1 MDNNKKWS
9 GKGCTGCRIVTG
21 MENNMEEIMESISN
35 EKMQFAV
42 LIDADNISSKYAV
55 TIFEEL
61 EKYGLTSYR
70 RIYGNWSKANGWS
83 ENLLL
88 EHSIMPVQ
96 QFSYTTGKN
105 ATDMAMVIDAMD
117 ILYKNKV
124 QGFCL
129 VTSDSDFTRLA
140 MRLREENMFVLGMG
154 ESKTPLALTRACN
167 KFIHLNLVAEQNI
180 EVNLPSVQNGSSE
193 ERSASSERNIKAGSY
208 GAVSDTV
215 ATDEQ
220 NVTSLGEVRQVILTL
235 INENGGKH
243 VDLAWVGNRLN
254 DKFSDFDV
262 RNYGYSKLSTMI
274 DQELTDL
281 HVKKISNQYYVE
293 RRSNLTKEE
302 LEQEICRMIAKNGGM
317 VENLASLNDELHKKY
332 KQLDFKQF
340 GYSRISSFLRSLN
353 SVTVHENEVYLKK

>member
-1 MDNNKKWS
+1 
-9 GKGCTGCRIVTG
+9 
-21 MENNMEEIMESISN
+21 MESISN

-70 RIYGNWSKANGWS
+70 RIYGNWSKGNGWS
-83 ENLLL
+83 EVLLL

-167 KFIHLNLVAEQNI
+167 KFIHLNLVAEQN
-180 EVNLPSVQNGSSE
+180 VE
-193 ERSASSERNIKAGSY
+193 EIAIGDTTAMGNRNAEEKHAKTNEYSGSY
-208 GAVSDTV
+208 TSA
-215 ATDEQ
+215 AEEQ
-220 NVTSLGEVRQVILTL
+220 NVTSISDVRQVILTL
-235 INENGGKH
+235 INENGGRQ
-243 VDLAWVGNRLN
+243 VDLAQVGNRLN
-254 DKFSDFDV
+254 DKFTDFDV
-262 RNYGYSKLSTMI
+262 RNYGYYKLSTMI
-274 DQELTDL
+274 DQELPDL

-302 LEQEICRMIAKNGGM
+302 LEQEICRMIAKSGGM
-317 VENLASLNDELHKKY
+317 VENLACLNDELHKKY
-332 KQLDFKQF
+332 RQLDYKQF
-340 GYSRISSFLRSLN
+340 GYNRISSFLRSLS
-353 SVTVHENEVYLKK
+353 SVTVHENAVSLKK

>member
-1 MDNNKKWS
+1 
-9 GKGCTGCRIVTG
+9 
-21 MENNMEEIMESISN
+21 MEEIMESMAN

-70 RIYGNWSKANGWS
+70 RIYGNWSKGNGWS
-83 ENLLL
+83 EGLLL

-167 KFIHLNLVAEQNI
+167 KFIHLNLVAEQNMDEDI
-180 EVNLPSVQNGSSE
+180 AMGT
-193 ERSASSERNIKAGSY
+193 RNSQDTRNNPDEKHGRAGEYAGSQD
-208 GAVSDTV
+208 AVSTE
-215 ATDEQ
+215 EQ
-220 NVTSLGEVRQVILTL
+220 NVTSIADVRQVILTL
-235 INENGGKH
+235 INESGGRQ
-243 VDLAWVGNRLN
+243 VDLARVGNRLN
-254 DKFSDFDV
+254 DKFTDFDV
-262 RNYGYSKLSTMI
+262 RNYGYYKLSTMI
-274 DQELTDL
+274 DQELPDL

-340 GYSRISSFLRSLN
+340 GYNRISSFLRSLS
-353 SVTVHENEVYLKK
+353 SVTVHENEVSLKK

>member
-1 MDNNKKWS
+1 
-9 GKGCTGCRIVTG
+9 
-21 MENNMEEIMESISN
+21 MEEIVDTMSGER
-35 EKMQFAV
+35 MQFAV

-61 EKYGLTSYR
+61 EKYGLSTYR
-70 RIYGNWSKANGWS
+70 RIYGNWSKGNGWS
-83 ENLLL
+83 EGLLL

-167 KFIHLNLVAEQNI
+167 KFIHLNLVAEQNMDEDI
-180 EVNLPSVQNGSSE
+180 AMGT
-193 ERSASSERNIKAGSY
+193 RNSQDTRNNPDEKHGRTGEYAGSQD
-208 GAVSDTV
+208 AVSTE
-215 ATDEQ
+215 EQ
-220 NVTSLGEVRQVILTL
+220 NVTSIADVRQVILTL
-235 INENGGKH
+235 INESGGRQ
-243 VDLAWVGNRLN
+243 VDLARVGNRLN
-254 DKFSDFDV
+254 DKFTDFDV
-262 RNYGYSKLSTMI
+262 RNYGYYKLSTMI
-274 DQELTDL
+274 DQELPDL

-340 GYSRISSFLRSLN
+340 GYNRISSFLRSLS
-353 SVTVHENEVYLKK
+353 SVTVHENEVSLKK

>member
-1 MDNNKKWS
+1 
-9 GKGCTGCRIVTG
+9 
-21 MENNMEEIMESISN
+21 MEEIMESMAN

-70 RIYGNWSKANGWS
+70 RIYGNWSKGNGWS
-83 ENLLL
+83 EGLLL

-167 KFIHLNLVAEQNI
+167 KFIHLNLVAEQNMDEDI
-180 EVNLPSVQNGSSE
+180 AMGT
-193 ERSASSERNIKAGSY
+193 RNSQHTRNNPDEKHGRTGEYAGSQD
-208 GAVSDTV
+208 AVSTE
-215 ATDEQ
+215 EQ
-220 NVTSLGEVRQVILTL
+220 NVTSIADVRQVILTL
-235 INENGGKH
+235 INESGGRQ
-243 VDLAWVGNRLN
+243 VDLARVGNRLN
-254 DKFSDFDV
+254 DKFTDFDV
-262 RNYGYSKLSTMI
+262 RNYGYYKLSTMI
-274 DQELTDL
+274 DQELPDL

-340 GYSRISSFLRSLN
+340 GYNRISSFLRSLS
-353 SVTVHENEVYLKK
+353 SVTVHENEVSLKK

>member
-1 MDNNKKWS
+1 
-9 GKGCTGCRIVTG
+9 
-21 MENNMEEIMESISN
+21 MEEIMESISS

-61 EKYGLTSYR
+61 EKYGVTSYR
-70 RIYGNWSKANGWS
+70 RIYGNWSKGNGWS
-83 ENLLL
+83 EGILL
-88 EHSIMPVQ
+88 EYSIMPVQ

-154 ESKTPLALTRACN
+154 ESKTPVALTRACN
-167 KFIHLNLVAEQNI
+167 KFIHLNLVAEQNL
-180 EVNLPSVQNGSSE
+180 EDRLPAEDRGTAE
-193 ERSASSERNIKAGSY
+193 EKRPRINDCI
-208 GAVSDTV
+208 GAAD
-215 ATDEQ
+215 AEPAEEQ
-220 NVTSLGEVRQVILTL
+220 NVTSLSEVRQVILTL

-243 VDLAWVGNRLN
+243 VDLAQLGNRLN
-254 DKFSDFDV
+254 DKFTDFDV

-281 HVKKISNQYYVE
+281 NVKKISNQYYVE
-293 RRSNLTKEE
+293 RRSTLTKEE
-302 LEQEICRMIAKNGGM
+302 LEREICRMIEKNGGM

-332 KQLDFKQF
+332 RQLDYKQF

>member
-1 MDNNKKWS
+1 
-9 GKGCTGCRIVTG
+9 
-21 MENNMEEIMESISN
+21 MEEIMDTMSN

-61 EKYGLTSYR
+61 EKYGSTSYR
-70 RIYGNWSKANGWS
+70 RIYGNWSKGNGWS
-83 ENLLL
+83 EAMLL
-88 EHSIMPVQ
+88 EYSIMPVQ

-167 KFIHLNLVAEQNI
+167 RFIHLNLVAEQNI
-180 EVNLPSVQNGSSE
+180 EEAIPARAGSSAE
-193 ERSASSERNIKAGSY
+193 ERGASYEKGSRSGGYGGFGAQADLASA
-208 GAVSDTV
+208 
-215 ATDEQ
+215 DEQ
-220 NVTSLGEVRQVILTL
+220 NVTSLAEVRQVILAL

-243 VDLAWVGNRLN
+243 VDLARLGNRLN

-281 HVKKISNQYYVE
+281 HVKKISSQYYVE
-293 RRSNLTKEE
+293 RRSTLTKEE
-302 LEQEICRMIAKNGGM
+302 LEREICHMIEKNGGM

-332 KQLDFKQF
+332 RQLDFKQF
-340 GYSRISSFLRSLN
+340 GYSRISSFLRSLE
-353 SVTVHENEVYLKK
+353 SVTVHENEVYLKR

>member
-1 MDNNKKWS
+1 
-9 GKGCTGCRIVTG
+9 
-21 MENNMEEIMESISN
+21 MEEIMESISN

-70 RIYGNWSKANGWS
+70 RIYGNWSKGNGWS
-83 ENLLL
+83 EVLLL

-167 KFIHLNLVAEQNI
+167 KFIHLNLVAEQN
-180 EVNLPSVQNGSSE
+180 VE
-193 ERSASSERNIKAGSY
+193 EIAIGDTTAMGNRNAEEKHAKTNEYSGSY
-208 GAVSDTV
+208 TSA
-215 ATDEQ
+215 AEEQ
-220 NVTSLGEVRQVILTL
+220 NVTSISDVRQVILTL
-235 INENGGKH
+235 INENGGRQ
-243 VDLAWVGNRLN
+243 VDLVQVGNRLN
-254 DKFSDFDV
+254 DKFTDFDV
-262 RNYGYSKLSTMI
+262 RNYGYYKLSTMI
-274 DQELTDL
+274 DQELPDL

-302 LEQEICRMIAKNGGM
+302 LEQEICRMIAKSGGM
-317 VENLASLNDELHKKY
+317 VENLACLNDELHKKY
-332 KQLDFKQF
+332 RQLDYKQF
-340 GYSRISSFLRSLN
+340 GYNRISSFLRSLS
-353 SVTVHENEVYLKK
+353 SVTVHENAVSLKK

>member
-1 MDNNKKWS
+1 
-9 GKGCTGCRIVTG
+9 
-21 MENNMEEIMESISN
+21 MEEIMESMAN

-70 RIYGNWSKANGWS
+70 RIYGNWSKGNGWS
-83 ENLLL
+83 EGLLL
-88 EHSIMPVQ
+88 EYSIMPVQ

-167 KFIHLNLVAEQNI
+167 KFIHLNLVAEQNMDEDI
-180 EVNLPSVQNGSSE
+180 AMGT
-193 ERSASSERNIKAGSY
+193 RNSQDTRNNPDEKHGRTGEYAGSQD
-208 GAVSDTV
+208 AVSTE
-215 ATDEQ
+215 EQ
-220 NVTSLGEVRQVILTL
+220 NVTSIADVRQVILTL
-235 INENGGKH
+235 INESGGRQ
-243 VDLAWVGNRLN
+243 VDLARVGNRLN
-254 DKFSDFDV
+254 DKFTDFDV
-262 RNYGYSKLSTMI
+262 RNYGYYKLSTMI
-274 DQELTDL
+274 DQELPDL

-340 GYSRISSFLRSLN
+340 GYNRISSFLRSLS
-353 SVTVHENEVYLKK
+353 SVTVHENEVSLKK